1 MELLAMTTERR
12 ILAHLTLF
20 SAACLGGCGDGRLD
34 VLERL
39 PARGG
44 SAASGA
50 AGETSGGNAGGFPT
64 GGFGGDGGRGTSGTS
79 GSNGS
84 TLPSPFLLDDFEDD
98 SDTKSPNIPE
108 GYWYFE
114 TDGACTSGWLAVE
127 MTQTELGGT
136 RAIRSRGGGCRNW
149 GALLGL
155 DLGYEAGMFDASS
168 FDAIRLWARA
178 EPGSTTEVSVSL
190 LDPLHFDTLI
200 QLDAEW
206 REFVLPLD
214 AFVFNDQEPEEPFDV
229 DRLTHLQFFVFSPD
243 AFDFWLDDLTFVRF
257 E

>member
-1 MELLAMTTERR
+1 MELLTMTTKRR
-12 ILAHLTLF
+12 ILAHFALF

-39 PARGG
+39 PATGG

-50 AGETSGGNAGGFPT
+50 AGRTSGGNAGGVTT

-79 GSNGS
+79 GSSGS
-84 TLPSPFLLDDFEDD
+84 HLPSPFLLDDFED

-108 GYWYFE
+108 GYWYFRK
-114 TDGACTSGWLAVE
+114 DGACTSGWLAVE
-127 MTQTELGGT
+127 MTQGELGQT
-136 RAIRSRGGGCRNW
+136 HAIRSRGEGCGNW

-168 FDAIRLWARA
+168 FDALRLWARA
-178 EPGSTTEVSVSL
+178 EPGSFAQVSVSL

-200 QLDAEW
+200 VLDAEW

-214 AFVFNDQEPEEPFDV
+214 AFVFNDREPEEPFDV

-243 AFDFWLDDLTFVRF
+243 AFDFWLDDLAFVRF

>member
-1 MELLAMTTERR
+1 MEFLTMMTKRR
-12 ILAHLTLF
+12 ILTHVALAL
-20 SAACLGGCGDGRLD
+20 AVCLGGCGDGRLE
-34 VLERL
+34 VLEPL
-39 PARGG
+39 PLTGG

-50 AGETSGGNAGGFPT
+50 AGQTSGGNAGGFPT

-79 GSNGS
+79 GSSGS
-84 TLPSPFLLDDFEDD
+84 NLPSPFLLDDFED

-114 TDGACTSGWLAVE
+114 TDGACASGWLAVE
-127 MTQTELGGT
+127 MTQGELGET
-136 RAIRSRGGGCRNW
+136 HAIRSRGVGCRNW

-155 DLGYEAGMFDASS
+155 DLGYDAGRFDASS
-168 FDAIRLWARA
+168 FDALRLWARV
-178 EPGSTTEVSVSL
+178 EPGSSTEVSVSL

-200 QLDAEW
+200 GLDAEW

-214 AFVFNDQEPEEPFDV
+214 AFVFNDREPVEPFDV

-243 AFDFWLDDLTFVRF
+243 AFDFWLDDLAFVRF